1 MSAIQSGVYRL
12 GRDAELRRTN
22 SGEAVSGLSLAYNYG
37 KKDADGKQATTWI
50 EAALW
55 GKRAESASQYLT
67 KGTQIFAVLSD
78 LRLEHF
84 NKADG
89 TPGVKIAAR
98 VDSFDF
104 IPGQRDAGQAPVARP
119 QQSSA
124 PAPARAQ
131 QRPAPVPAGSGFDDL
146 DDDIP
151 F

>member
-78 LRLEHF
+78 IRL
-84 NKADG
+84 
-89 TPGVKIAAR
+89 
-98 VDSFDF
+98 
-104 IPGQRDAGQAPVARP
+104 
-119 QQSSA
+119 
-124 PAPARAQ
+124 
-131 QRPAPVPAGSGFDDL
+131 
-146 DDDIP
+146 
-151 F
+151 

>member
-1 MSAIQSGVYRL
+1 
-12 GRDAELRRTN
+12 
-22 SGEAVSGLSLAYNYG
+22 LSLAYNYG

-104 IPGQRDAGQAPVARP
+104 IPGQRDAGQAPAARP
-119 QQSSA
+119 QQSA
-124 PAPARAQ
+124 APARTMAARQ
-131 QRPAPVPAGSGFDDL
+131 AMAATT
-146 DDDIP
+146 DDDWDDVP